1 MADLK
6 EIVSYL
12 DEYLEV
18 GRIRDYLPKGLQVEG
33 RGAVERIVTGVSA
46 CAALFEE
53 AAARGADAVI
63 VHHGLFWD
71 SEPRDVRGSRKAR
84 LKLLLE
90 NDMSLLAYHLP
101 LDRHPEVGNNM
112 QLVKALGLV
121 DPEPFG
127 DYRGESISCMARTK
141 EKVSIADFVETVRG
155 RINPA
160 LRHYAFGPGDV
171 ELVAVCSG
179 GAPELVHEAVR
190 RGADV
195 YLTGEEAEWVYHFSR
210 EEGIHYIA
218 AGHHATERLGI
229 IALGKL
235 VERKFGVDVQF
246 VDIHNPI

>member
-1 MADLK
+1 MAEL
-6 EIVSYL
+6 ERIVSYL
-12 DEYLEV
+12 DDYLGVE
-18 GRIRDYLPKGLQVEG
+18 RIKDYLPKGLQVEG

-71 SEPRDVRGSRKAR
+71 SEPRDVRGSRKTR

-90 NDMSLLAYHLP
+90 KDMSLLAYHLP
-101 LDRHPEVGNNM
+101 LDRHPEVGNNI
-112 QLVKALGLV
+112 QLVRALGLV

-127 DYRGESISCMARTK
+127 DYKGESISCMART
-141 EKVSIADFVETVRG
+141 EGRVSIGGLVETVKEK
-155 RINPA
+155 INPD

-179 GAPELVHEAVR
+179 GAPELVREAAW

-229 IALGKL
+229 IALGRL
-235 VERKFGVDVQF
+235 VEEEFGVDVQF